1 MANGKILYY
10 TKPAEYFTEAEP
22 LGNGSIGAMVY
33 GGTKREKISLNCDTL
48 WSGLPKAIKKEGA
61 YEAFLEG
68 KKAALDGDYE
78 KAHRVISEGFL
89 GTNSEVYLPMGTMFL
104 DFADAEITG
113 YERRLDLETGV
124 FTVSYTAD
132 GTKITREYFVSYPDS
147 VLVVRVSADKPK
159 SVSFTLSFESRLKSS
174 VSVEGDTV
182 YLDGECPYTC
192 HADDPRNVMEY
203 EYSDLPE
210 KRGVMFRAGARIA
223 TDGEMSETV
232 GGAPSLTVKNADGA
246 VVIFSAKTSF
256 NGYDRHPCLEGR
268 EYIVPLERTL
278 DDAEALGFEK
288 LKKNHVDDY
297 SELFS
302 RVRLD
307 LGESGREGMPTDERL
322 KRFAED
328 GDDASLYTLLFD
340 FARYLT
346 IASSRKGTQATCLQG
361 IWNESMTPPWRSNY
375 TVNIN
380 TEMNY
385 WCTLMCGLD
394 ECFEPLIG
402 FMRDRCEAG
411 KATASHYYHARG
423 TVMHHNSDIWAHTT
437 GVTNNA
443 QWGFWNG
450 AMGWLCREIYEYYE
464 YMLDEKYLAE
474 TAYPIMRESAL
485 FYLDL
490 LTDRGDGKLSVV
502 PSTSPENVFIY
513 GGGKRASVAKYT
525 AMSDSIAYD
534 LFKNCLSAAKVL
546 GISDG
551 FTDEVEAAVGKMSP
565 LEIGSDGRLLEW
577 NEEFDETEITHRHLS
592 HLYALHPARLI
603 TPDGTPELAE
613 ACRKV
618 MERRGDNGTGWS
630 LAWKINFAARLGEGD
645 HALRLLKMQLNPVAP
660 EIDSWQF
667 TGGTY
672 PNLFDA
678 HPPFQI
684 DGNFGAASGIIEML
698 IGYGENGEFT
708 PLPALPSEWKSG
720 KIEGI
725 RLRGGK
731 VLNMEWS
738 GGKVSKCEVL
748 EI

>member
-1 MANGKILYY
+1 M
-10 TKPAEYFTEAEP
+10 
-22 LGNGSIGAMVY
+22 
-33 GGTKREKISLNCDTL
+33 
-48 WSGLPKAIKKEGA
+48 
-61 YEAFLEG
+61 
-68 KKAALDGDYE
+68 
-78 KAHRVISEGFL
+78 
-89 GTNSEVYLPMGTMFL
+89 
-104 DFADAEITG
+104 
-113 YERRLDLETGV
+113 
-124 FTVSYTAD
+124 
-132 GTKITREYFVSYPDS
+132 
-147 VLVVRVSADKPK
+147 
-159 SVSFTLSFESRLKSS
+159 
-174 VSVEGDTV
+174 
-182 YLDGECPYTC
+182 
-192 HADDPRNVMEY
+192 
-203 EYSDLPE
+203 
-210 KRGVMFRAGARIA
+210 
-223 TDGEMSETV
+223 
-232 GGAPSLTVKNADGA
+232 
-246 VVIFSAKTSF
+246 
-256 NGYDRHPCLEGR
+256 
-268 EYIVPLERTL
+268 
-278 DDAEALGFEK
+278 
-288 LKKNHVDDY
+288 
-297 SELFS
+297 
-302 RVRLD
+302 
-307 LGESGREGMPTDERL
+307 
-322 KRFAED
+322 
-328 GDDASLYTLLFD
+328 
-340 FARYLT
+340 
-346 IASSRKGTQATCLQG
+346 
-361 IWNESMTPPWRSNY
+361 
-375 TVNIN
+375 
-380 TEMNY
+380 
-385 WCTLMCGLD
+385 
-394 ECFEPLIG
+394 
-402 FMRDRCEAG
+402 
-411 KATASHYYHARG
+411 
-423 TVMHHNSDIWAHTT
+423 
-437 GVTNNA
+437 
-443 QWGFWNG
+443 
-450 AMGWLCREIYEYYE
+450 
-464 YMLDEKYLAE
+464 
-474 TAYPIMRESAL
+474 
-485 FYLDL
+485 
-490 LTDRGDGKLSVV
+490 
-502 PSTSPENVFIY
+502 FIY

-708 PLPALPSEWKSG
+708 PLPALPSEWESG
-720 KIEGI
+720 KIEGV